1 VAYLRIKVL
10 YLGIE
15 MNESSPEDRLNL
27 LVAQIGSYVGNEGA
41 FGNGAAYKGTN
52 RNGDVSM
59 SGRGWWMFGG
69 DTPELQFIAITLL
82 GLSPSSCPVEQSFSQ
97 QNNIHTL
104 IRNRLAHDKV

>member
-1 VAYLRIKVL
+1 
-10 YLGIE
+10 
-15 MNESSPEDRLNL
+15 MNESSPEDRPNL

-97 QNNIHTL
+97 QNKFTHSFGTASPTARWKSSCFAIG
-104 IRNRLAHDKV
+104 I